1 MSIRMRI
8 LSSIVLS
15 VFVAVACAAGIV
27 YQQSRKDALED
38 FGGASRGQL
47 RLVRARSE
55 HSRFLSQEEEKRPLH
70 LHFPCARET

>member
-38 FGGASRGQL
+38 FGGASREQL
-47 RLVRARSE
+47 RLAGDYMADARRAWHHSGSVRNVHHPGS
-55 HSRFLSQEEEKRPLH
+55 
-70 LHFPCARET
+70 

>member
-38 FGGASRGQL
+38 FGGASREQL
-47 RLVRARSE
+47 RLAGDYMALLMRDARGITQALSE
-55 HSRFLSQEEEKRPLH
+55 MSIIRG
-70 LHFPCARET
+70 A

>member
-38 FGGASRGQL
+38 FGGASREQL
-47 RLVRARSE
+47 RLAGDYMASLRLWPKCPSSGELKGV
-55 HSRFLSQEEEKRPLH
+55 
-70 LHFPCARET
+70 